1 MSPPY
6 PIWLLIISS
15 RGEPH
20 SIPAPKGRGRWGCS
34 ALVGL
39 SLSDSAVPRRC
50 KRALL
55 LLPFSTNKRHN
66 RICRQI
72 SLTRECFVY
81 RACELHQITLV
92 SLRGRLSG
100 KKAREKLK
108 AVSFPSR
115 FALVCQSLSSF
126 YLSIYPK
133 LGVGRALLY
142 KVLYGETRPRCLS
155 PCRSVYHFDEK
166 RQPPKGPTVHDPDL
180 AKVLL
185 LWIPGG
191 LKEGVLRTVAYTGGL
206 RPKWVGISQVNVS
219 VVVTN

>member
-6 PIWLLIISS
+6 PIWLIISS

-20 SIPAPKGRGRWGCS
+20 SIPAPKGRDGWGCS

-39 SLSDSAVPRRC
+39 SPSDSAVPRRC

-92 SLRGRLSG
+92 SLRGRLAG
-100 KKAREKLK
+100 KKARGKLK

-142 KVLYGETRPRCLS
+142 KVLYGETRPRCLT
-155 PCRSVYHFDEK
+155 PCRSVYKATSK
-166 RQPPKGPTVHDPDL
+166 RTNSSWPWSCQGPTALNPGWTEGRGTTYRSIYRGREL
-180 AKVLL
+180 MLVL
-185 LWIPGG
+185 
-191 LKEGVLRTVAYTGGL
+191 
-206 RPKWVGISQVNVS
+206 
-219 VVVTN
+219 